1 MCKACEV
8 FKGPGL
14 VRRLKKRKLKDVY
27 RRKKDE
33 VGMGCIYTVGGL
45 GA

>member
-8 FKGPGL
+8 LKGLGL
-14 VRRLKKRKLKDVY
+14 VRRLRIRKLKDLY

-33 VGMGCIYTVGGL
+33 VGMGCIYTVGDL